1 MSRIKHLCQQTE
13 TNKLGLAISS
23 TDLHTMFNVNPQ
35 ATGVTASKGIPGIQ
49 KHWVQ
54 NR

>member
-1 MSRIKHLCQQTE
+1 MSLIKYLCQETE
-13 TNKLGLAISS
+13 TNKLGLATSS
-23 TDLHTMFNVNPQ
+23 TDLHTVFSVNPQ

-54 NR
+54 TR